1 MLLVHTSGSVKIG
14 EIVRYTITYTPSLD
28 RILPLPEYLH
38 LRIKNTA
45 SLPLRAAYL
54 HGPYTAYVSV
64 RRQEFHP
71 YKTWESEIEGDEL
84 EVPQYEPNLK
94 AGASFYTLLR
104 VPDKLRDG
112 ALKLVARE
120 ENGSGGRRSLDL
132 SVDLS
137 MKNRTDGNPSPVVE
151 NEKKSAEPK
160 SVTWIIEVISQ
171 TIFSAKATV
180 GFELL
185 LGRDEKSL
193 GYGLGFGSS
202 SFPSFKSPAPNNF
215 EKSANE
221 NDTGTGGGGG
231 ENKTLGVLSPSVKLK
246 VQDTADL
253 WNLPPFPSW
262 DDEKSES
269 RFPEDEGSKGQEAPD
284 PDELDERENRRKQD
298 EAARRRKR
306 VTKKVHLVII
316 THGLHSN
323 TGADMLFMKEAIDD
337 EARRQEEAYQEK
349 KKTRNK
355 RDRACF
361 NGCGGSKLDTATEE
375 EVNEDDREMTIVR
388 GYHENVCSTE
398 RGIKWLGKRLA
409 RYIISLANSEQPN
422 PHPLQQQ
429 KPRTPNKLR
438 KQNYHPHLTPAA
450 RNQSY
455 SIPKPHQQPLPETP
469 PQPPYKVT
477 SISFIGHSL
486 GGLVQ
491 TYAIAF
497 IHAHHPEF
505 FREAKPINFVALAS
519 PFLGLSNENPMYI
532 KFALD
537 FGLVGRTGQDLG
549 LTWRAPNM
557 AASALNAIANHAP
570 FANSRDTV
578 ASGGDKADITKP
590 LLRILPTGPAH
601 EVLKIFR
608 NRTVYANVVNDGIV
622 PLRTSCLLYLDWK
635 GLGKVEKARRENQ
648 VVGLVG
654 WGWQQLTT
662 GNSSSIPRLHNVVN
676 TKEEAIST
684 TSILTS
690 PSRTGQSYK
699 ATLEKAQQAVS
710 KEEQETNLVGST
722 IAEGSS
728 NNRVNSEPQEAP
740 ASPMPASIVPNSLI
754 PSEPVAEGNAVNPFS
769 SLMTLLRPQA
779 GKKPSRDKIP
789 KIYHRSQIS
798 TSGSP
803 AISPAESPSS
813 PTELSRAASP
823 SNLHDIPSIQQAFED
838 PPSLVTSYDDFDN
851 PIIAPPRTTILE
863 AAGDILNP
871 PLPTVEFIVNPNS
884 RPKTIWHDRV
894 YHSEDIPAPPLKER
908 TKSML
913 GRRPGNGSGDN
924 HDSNGFMANG
934 DEPLRQTIASDDGS
948 GNISGSSISSTKQQA
963 QLKVEEKIAR
973 AYHKDLSWRK
983 VLVRLEPDAHNNIV
997 VRRMF
1002 ANAYGWPV
1010 VRHLVDT
1017 HFGDRPEAR
1026 TADAGKG
1033 RGSCPTVGA
1042 YQNFSETVNLERTQM
1057 KQLVQPISSTSN
1069 IQSPSAEITTITLN
1083 RKERRPTDSTDDS
1096 GLWSDAAFSTSDD
1109 DDSDEAVLQPQ
1120 ATGSNTPA
1128 AGTGNRISWAAGL
1141 GIKWPL
1147 GALGTSNQGEEENAI
1162 DTSEEQINS
1171 LPKSD
1176 NQSNHSTAPIAAISK
1191 VDAWAHGSN
1200 NRESTQ
1206 RSGGGSSQPSIEERG
1221 NYLLDDATKVGLGTG
1236 NSSAIRE
1243 LGKFKRSSVDDSRS
1257 GSTSTITDKG
1267 NDERDDEGVAE
1278 RVARL
1283 SFRK

>member
-1 MLLVHTSGSVKIG
+1 MLLVQTSGSVKIG

-28 RILPLPEYLH
+28 RIFPLPDYLH

-54 HGPYTAYVSV
+54 HGPYTVYVSV
-64 RRQEFHP
+64 RRQEFRP

-94 AGASFYTLLR
+94 AGASFYTLLK
-104 VPDKLRDG
+104 VPDKLRDD
-112 ALKLVARE
+112 ALNLVVRE
-120 ENGSGGRRSLDL
+120 ENSSGCKRSLEP
-132 SVDLS
+132 SVR
-137 MKNRTDGNPSPVVE
+137 NETDGNPSPEAE
-151 NEKKSAEPK
+151 NGKKSAEPR

-185 LGRDEKSL
+185 LGRDEKSVS
-193 GYGLGFGSS
+193 YGLGFGSS
-202 SFPSFKSPAPNNF
+202 SFPSFKSPAMNNF
-215 EKSANE
+215 EKSPNE
-221 NDTGTGGGGG
+221 NDTGTEGGGG
-231 ENKTLGVLSPSVKLK
+231 ENQKSGVLSPSVKLK

-262 DDEKSES
+262 SDEKTES
-269 RFPEDEGSKGQEAPD
+269 FFPEDEEDSKGQEAPD
-284 PDELDERENRRKQD
+284 PDELDERENRRKKD

-337 EARRQEEAYQEK
+337 EARRQEEAYQK
-349 KKTRNK
+349 NNAAKNK
-355 RDRACF
+355 VDGGLFDGCSASHPYTAKEEDV
-361 NGCGGSKLDTATEE
+361 NG
-375 EVNEDDREMTIVR
+375 DDREMIIVR
-388 GYHENVCSTE
+388 GYHGNVCSTE
-398 RGIKWLGKRLA
+398 KGIKWLGKRLA
-409 RYIISLANSEQPN
+409 KYVISLVNPGQPN
-422 PHPLQQQ
+422 PHPLQQP

-438 KQNYHPHLTPAA
+438 KQSYHPHLTPAA

-455 SIPKPHQQPLPETP
+455 NTPKPHQQPRPETP

-505 FREAKPINFVALAS
+505 FSKTKPVNFVALAS
-519 PFLGLSNENPMYI
+519 PFLGLSNENPMYV

-570 FANSRDTV
+570 FANSRDT
-578 ASGGDKADITKP
+578 AAGGGGKADITKP

-601 EVLKIFR
+601 EVLKMFR

-662 GNSSSIPRLHNVVN
+662 GNSGPVPRLHNVVN
-676 TKEEAIST
+676 TKEEAVPT

-690 PSRTGQSYK
+690 PSRTGRSYK
-699 ATLEKAQQAVS
+699 STLEKDQQAVS
-710 KEEQETNLVGST
+710 KGEQETNLAGAT
-722 IAEGSS
+722 IAEGSDD
-728 NNRVNSEPQEAP
+728 RVMSEPQEAQT
-740 ASPMPASIVPNSLI
+740 SASIVPNPLI
-754 PSEPVAEGNAVNPFS
+754 PGVPVAGGNTVNPFS
-769 SLMTLLRPQA
+769 SLMTIFRPQA
-779 GKKPSRDKIP
+779 GKKPSQDKIP

-798 TSGSP
+798 QSASP
-803 AISPAESPSS
+803 ALSPPEFPSS

-823 SNLHDIPSIQQAFED
+823 ANLHDIPSIQQAFED

-863 AAGDILNP
+863 AAGDVLNP
-871 PLPTVEFIVNPNS
+871 PLPTVEFIINPGS

-894 YHSEDIPAPPLKER
+894 YHSEDIPLPPLKER
-908 TKSML
+908 PKTML
-913 GRRPGNGSGDN
+913 GRRPGNGSGDSY
-924 HDSNGFMANG
+924 DSNGFMGNG
-934 DEPLRQTIASDDGS
+934 DGPLRQTTTSTDGS
-948 GNISGSSISSTKQQA
+948 GNISGSSAPPTKQQT

-1017 HFGDRPEAR
+1017 HFGDTLEAK
-1026 TADAGKG
+1026 TADVEEG
-1033 RGSCPTVGA
+1033 RGSRPAVNT
-1042 YQNFSETVNLERTQM
+1042 YQNFSETVCPEITQM
-1057 KQLVQPISSTSN
+1057 KKLAQPIL
-1069 IQSPSAEITTITLN
+1069 SPSAEMPTIGLN
-1083 RKERRPTDSTDDS
+1083 SKERRPTSSTEDS
-1096 GLWSDAAFSTSDD
+1096 GRWSDAAFSTSDD
-1109 DDSDEAVLQPQ
+1109 DDSDEVGLQPQ
-1120 ATGSNTPA
+1120 GSGDNTPTE
-1128 AGTGNRISWAAGL
+1128 GTGNRNGWAASL
-1141 GIKWPL
+1141 CIKWPL
-1147 GALGTSNQGEEENAI
+1147 GALGTSNTGGEEIAI
-1162 DTSEEQINS
+1162 GTSEEQTNT
-1171 LPKSD
+1171 LLKSD
-1176 NQSNHSTAPIAAISK
+1176 NQSNHAAAPVAAISK
-1191 VDAWAHGSN
+1191 IDAWAHGSN
-1200 NRESTQ
+1200 NGENPH
-1206 RSGGGSSQPSIEERG
+1206 RSGGGSSRPSIEERG
-1221 NYLLDDATKVGLGTG
+1221 NYLLGDATKVGLGTG

-1243 LGKFKRSSVDDSRS
+1243 LGKFKRSDIDESRR
-1257 GSTSTITDKG
+1257 GSTSTITPKG
-1267 NDERDDEGVAE
+1267 NDEGDDEGFAE

-1283 SFRK
+1283 GFRK

>member
-132 SVDLS
+132 S
-137 MKNRTDGNPSPVVE
+137 
-151 NEKKSAEPK
+151 KKSAEPK

-202 SFPSFKSPAPNNF
+202 SFPCFKTPAPNNF
-215 EKSANE
+215 EKSPNE
-221 NDTGTGGGGG
+221 NDTGTG
-231 ENKTLGVLSPSVKLK
+231 
-246 VQDTADL
+246 
-253 WNLPPFPSW
+253 
-262 DDEKSES
+262 
-269 RFPEDEGSKGQEAPD
+269 
-284 PDELDERENRRKQD
+284 D
-298 EAARRRKR
+298 EAARRRQR

-337 EARRQEEAYQEK
+337 EARRQEEAYQGK
-349 KKTRNK
+349 KKARNK
-355 RDRACF
+355 RDSACF

-375 EVNEDDREMTIVR
+375 ELNEDDREMTIVR
-388 GYHENVCSTE
+388 GFHENVCSTE

-409 RYIISLANSEQPN
+409 KYIISLANPEQPN

-455 SIPKPHQQPLPETP
+455 STPKPHQQPLPENP

-505 FREAKPINFVALAS
+505 FREAKPINFVALAT

-578 ASGGDKADITKP
+578 AGGGGKADITKP

-601 EVLKIFR
+601 EVFKMCR

-662 GNSSSIPRLHNVVN
+662 GNSSSVPRLYN
-676 TKEEAIST
+676 
-684 TSILTS
+684 
-690 PSRTGQSYK
+690 
-699 ATLEKAQQAVS
+699 
-710 KEEQETNLVGST
+710 QETNLVGAT
-722 IAEGSS
+722 IAEGSD
-728 NNRVNSEPQEAP
+728 NNRVISEPQEAP
-740 ASPMPASIVPNSLI
+740 ASPMPASKIPNSLM
-754 PSEPVAEGNAVNPFS
+754 PSAPVPEGNAVNPFS

-803 AISPAESPSS
+803 AVSPPESPSS

-823 SNLHDIPSIQQAFED
+823 AHLHDIPSIQQAFED

-863 AAGDILNP
+863 AAGDVLNP

-894 YHSEDIPAPPLKER
+894 YHSEDIPPPPLKER

-913 GRRPGNGSGDN
+913 GQRPSNGSGDN
-924 HDSNGFMANG
+924 YDSSGFMANG
-934 DEPLRQTIASDDGS
+934 DEPLRQTTTSADGS

-1017 HFGDRPEAR
+1017 HFGDTTDAR
-1026 TADAGKG
+1026 NADAEK
-1033 RGSCPTVGA
+1033 
-1042 YQNFSETVNLERTQM
+1042 
-1057 KQLVQPISSTSN
+1057 
-1069 IQSPSAEITTITLN
+1069 
-1083 RKERRPTDSTDDS
+1083 
-1096 GLWSDAAFSTSDD
+1096 
-1109 DDSDEAVLQPQ
+1109 
-1120 ATGSNTPA
+1120 
-1128 AGTGNRISWAAGL
+1128 
-1141 GIKWPL
+1141 
-1147 GALGTSNQGEEENAI
+1147 
-1162 DTSEEQINS
+1162 
-1171 LPKSD
+1171 
-1176 NQSNHSTAPIAAISK
+1176 
-1191 VDAWAHGSN
+1191 
-1200 NRESTQ
+1200 
-1206 RSGGGSSQPSIEERG
+1206 
-1221 NYLLDDATKVGLGTG
+1221 
-1236 NSSAIRE
+1236 
-1243 LGKFKRSSVDDSRS
+1243 
-1257 GSTSTITDKG
+1257 
-1267 NDERDDEGVAE
+1267 
-1278 RVARL
+1278 
-1283 SFRK
+1283 

>member
-1 MLLVHTSGSVKIG
+1 MKSTNFVQTY
-14 EIVRYTITYTPSLD
+14 RYTITYTPSLD

-71 YKTWESEIEGDEL
+71 YKAWESEIERDEL

-94 AGASFYTLLR
+94 AGASFYTLLK
-104 VPDKLRDG
+104 VPDKLRDD
-112 ALKLVARE
+112 ALKLVATE
-120 ENGSGGRRSLDL
+120 ENASGGRSLDL
-132 SVDLS
+132 SIDLS
-137 MKNRTDGNPSPVVE
+137 MRNGAG
-151 NEKKSAEPK
+151 NEKKSTEPK

-202 SFPSFKSPAPNNF
+202 PFQSFKSPAMSNF
-215 EKSANE
+215 EKGLNE
-221 NDTGTGGGGG
+221 NSTSTGGGGG
-231 ENKTLGVLSPSVKLK
+231 ENKTSGVLSLSVKLK
-246 VQDTADL
+246 VQNTADL

-262 DDEKSES
+262 SDGSS
-269 RFPEDEGSKGQEAPD
+269 LEDEGGSNGQEAPD
-284 PDELDERENRRKQD
+284 PDELDERENRRKQE

-337 EARRQEEAYQEK
+337 EARRQEGAYQGK
-349 KKTRNK
+349 KAANNK
-355 RDRACF
+355 NNGGWFD
-361 NGCGGSKLDTATEE
+361 GCGASKPNTAKEE
-375 EVNEDDREMTIVR
+375 EVDEDDREMTIVR
-388 GYHENVCSTE
+388 GFHGNVCSTE

-409 RYIISLANSEQPN
+409 KYVISLASPEQSN
-422 PHPLQQQ
+422 TNPLQQP

-438 KQNYHPHLTPAA
+438 KQNYHPHLTPIA
-450 RNQSY
+450 RNKLQNT
-455 SIPKPHQQPLPETP
+455 PKPHQQSRPETP
-469 PQPPYKVT
+469 SQPAYKVT

-497 IHAHHPEF
+497 IHAHHPDF
-505 FREAKPINFVALAS
+505 FKEAKPLNFVSLAS

-557 AASALNAIANHAP
+557 AASALNAIANHTP
-570 FANSRDTV
+570 FANSRDT
-578 ASGGDKADITKP
+578 AMGGGGKADITKP

-601 EVLKIFR
+601 QVFKMFR

-662 GNSSSIPRLHNVVN
+662 GSSDSTPRLHNVAN
-676 TKEEAIST
+676 TKEESVST

-690 PSRTGQSYK
+690 QSQTGRGFK
-699 ATLEKAQQAVS
+699 ATLETVQQAAS
-710 KEEQETNLVGST
+710 TEEQETNLSGATAASGSD
-722 IAEGSS
+722 
-728 NNRVNSEPQEAP
+728 NRGLSEPQEAP
-740 ASPMPASIVPNSLI
+740 PLQISASIVPNPPV
-754 PSEPVAEGNAVNPFS
+754 PSVPVAGGNTVNPFS

-779 GKKPSRDKIP
+779 KKRPSQDRIP
-789 KIYHRSQIS
+789 KIYHRAQTPQSV
-798 TSGSP
+798 SP
-803 AISPAESPSS
+803 AVSPPESPSS
-813 PTELSRAASP
+813 PAELSRAASP
-823 SNLHDIPSIQQAFED
+823 ANLRDIPSIQQAFED
-838 PPSLVTSYDDFDN
+838 SPPLVTSYDDFDN
-851 PIIAPPRTTILE
+851 PIIAPPKTTILE
-863 AAGDILNP
+863 AAGDVLNP
-871 PLPTVEFIVNPNS
+871 PLPTVEFIINPDS

-894 YHSEDIPAPPLKER
+894 YHSEDIPLPPLKEQ

-913 GRRPGNGSGDN
+913 GRRAGNGSGDSY
-924 HDSNGFMANG
+924 DSNGFMAN
-934 DEPLRQTIASDDGS
+934 DNRPSRQTATSTDDN
-948 GNISGSSISSTKQQA
+948 GNISGSSAPSTKQQV

-1017 HFGDRPEAR
+1017 HFGDTPEAR
-1026 TADAGKG
+1026 TADIEEG
-1033 RGSCPTVGA
+1033 RGSRPTVRTDL
-1042 YQNFSETVNLERTQM
+1042 NFSESVSSDITQIN
-1057 KQLVQPISSTSN
+1057 KLVQPILSTS
-1069 IQSPSAEITTITLN
+1069 IVQSPISEIPTTTLN
-1083 RKERRPTDSTDDS
+1083 RKERSPTNSTEDS
-1096 GLWSDAAFSTSDD
+1096 GDWSDAAFNTSDD
-1109 DDSDEAVLQPQ
+1109 DNSDEAVLQPQ
-1120 ATGSNTPA
+1120 GTGGNTPTA
-1128 AGTGNRISWAAGL
+1128 RTGNRNSWVAGL
-1141 GIKWPL
+1141 WS
-1147 GALGTSNQGEEENAI
+1147 LGTSNTEEENVTS
-1162 DTSEEQINS
+1162 TSEEQINS
-1171 LPKSD
+1171 FLKTD
-1176 NQSNHSTAPIAAISK
+1176 NQSNHTAAPVAAISK
-1191 VDAWAHGSN
+1191 IDALAHVSN
-1200 NRESTQ
+1200 NGEKTHRST
-1206 RSGGGSSQPSIEERG
+1206 GGSGPPSIEERG
-1221 NYLLDDATKVGLGTG
+1221 SYLFDDATKVGLGTG
-1236 NSSAIRE
+1236 NSSAVRE
-1243 LGKFKRSSVDDSRS
+1243 LGKFKRSSMDESRR
-1257 GSTSTITDKG
+1257 GSISTVTPNG
-1267 NDERDDEGVAE
+1267 NNERDDEGVVE

-1283 SFRK
+1283 GFWK

>member
-1 MLLVHTSGSVKIG
+1 M
-14 EIVRYTITYTPSLD
+14 
-28 RILPLPEYLH
+28 
-38 LRIKNTA
+38 
-45 SLPLRAAYL
+45 

-71 YKTWESEIEGDEL
+71 FKTWESEIEGDEL

-94 AGASFYTLLR
+94 AGASFYTLLK

-120 ENGSGGRRSLDL
+120 ENVSGGRRSLDL

-137 MKNRTDGNPSPVVE
+137 VKNGTDGNPSPGAE
-151 NEKKSAEPK
+151 SEKKGAEPE

-180 GFELL
+180 GFEIL

-193 GYGLGFGSS
+193 GYGLGS
-202 SFPSFKSPAPNNF
+202 SFPSFKSPALNNF
-215 EKSANE
+215 ENSPDE
-221 NDTGTGGGGG
+221 HDTGTRGSGG
-231 ENKTLGVLSPSVKLK
+231 EDRTSGVLSPSVKLK
-246 VQDTADL
+246 VQDTTDL
-253 WNLPPFPSW
+253 WNLPPFPAWS
-262 DDEKSES
+262 DEKSES
-269 RFPEDEGSKGQEAPD
+269 FISEDKEGSKGQEAPD

-298 EAARRRKR
+298 EAARRKKR

-337 EARRQEEAYQEK
+337 EARRQEEAYQGK
-349 KKTRNK
+349 KEARNK
-355 RDRACF
+355 KDGGWF
-361 NGCGGSKLDTATEE
+361 DGCGASKPEDTAAEE
-375 EVNEDDREMTIVR
+375 EVNGDDRVMTIVR
-388 GYHENVCSTE
+388 GFHENVCSTE

-409 RYIISLANSEQPN
+409 KYIMSLASPEQSN
-422 PHPLQQQ
+422 PQLLHQP

-455 SIPKPHQQPLPETP
+455 NTPKPHQQSRPETP

-505 FREAKPINFVALAS
+505 FREAKPVNFVALAS

-570 FANSRDTV
+570 FANSRDTT
-578 ASGGDKADITKP
+578 AGSGGKADITKP

-601 EVLKIFR
+601 EVFKMFR

-662 GNSSSIPRLHNVVN
+662 GNSGSIPRLHNVVN
-676 TKEEAIST
+676 TKEEAIPA
-684 TSILTS
+684 TSIL
-690 PSRTGQSYK
+690 K
-699 ATLEKAQQAVS
+699 
-710 KEEQETNLVGST
+710 EQETNLAGAT
-722 IAEGSS
+722 ITEGSDDKAML
-728 NNRVNSEPQEAP
+728 EPQEALQEAP
-740 ASPMPASIVPNSLI
+740 TPPTPSSIVPNPLI
-754 PSEPVAEGNAVNPFS
+754 PSVPVAEGNTVNPFS

-779 GKKPSRDKIP
+779 GKRPSQDKIP

-798 TSGSP
+798 PPGSP
-803 AISPAESPSS
+803 EPPSS

-823 SNLHDIPSIQQAFED
+823 ASLHDIPSIQQVFED
-838 PPSLVTSYDDFDN
+838 SPPLVTSYDDFDN

-863 AAGDILNP
+863 AAGDVLNP
-871 PLPTVEFIVNPNS
+871 PLPTVEFIINPDS

-894 YHSEDIPAPPLKER
+894 YHSEDIPLPPLKDR

-913 GRRPGNGSGDN
+913 GRRPDNGNGDGY
-924 HDSNGFMANG
+924 DSNGFVANG
-934 DEPLRQTIASDDGS
+934 DGPSRQTTTSTDGS
-948 GNISGSSISSTKQQA
+948 GNISGSSASSTKQQA

-1017 HFGDRPEAR
+1017 HFGDTPEAI
-1026 TADAGKG
+1026 TADIEEG
-1033 RGSCPTVGA
+1033 RDSRPAVSA
-1042 YQNFSETVNLERTQM
+1042 YRSFSETVNPEITQM
-1057 KQLVQPISSTSN
+1057 KLVQPISSISD
-1069 IQSPSAEITTITLN
+1069 IQSPSAEIPTITLN
-1083 RKERRPTDSTDDS
+1083 HKERRLTSSTEDS
-1096 GLWSDAAFSTSDD
+1096 GRWSDTAFSASDD

-1120 ATGSNTPA
+1120 GTGGNTPTA
-1128 AGTGNRISWAAGL
+1128 AVGNRNSWTASL
-1141 GIKWPL
+1141 GIKWS
-1147 GALGTSNQGEEENAI
+1147 LGTLGSSSTGEEENVI
-1162 DTSEEQINS
+1162 GTSEEQINS
-1171 LPKSD
+1171 LLKSD
-1176 NQSNHSTAPIAAISK
+1176 NQSNHAAAPIAAISK
-1191 VDAWAHGSN
+1191 IDAWAHGIN
-1200 NRESTQ
+1200 NGENTH
-1206 RSGGGSSQPSIEERG
+1206 RSGGGSGRPSIEERG
-1221 NYLLDDATKVGLGTG
+1221 SYLLDDATKVGLGTG

-1243 LGKFKRSSVDDSRS
+1243 LGKFKRSSMDESRR
-1257 GSTSTITDKG
+1257 GSTSTITLKG

-1283 SFRK
+1283 GFRK